1 MNENLEMREYY
12 KDRLK
17 AAQDFDAKVVFSWEK
32 IETAK
37 EEATEAFKEA
47 EQQLNKMNTG
57 VVKIL
62 PEFQRTE
69 IKHIC

>member
-1 MNENLEMREYY
+1 MNENPEMREYY

-17 AAQDFDAKVVFSWEK
+17 AAQDFDAKVVFAREK

-37 EEATEAFKEA
+37 EEAIEAFKEA

-57 VVKIL
+57 VEKIL

>member
-1 MNENLEMREYY
+1 MNENPEMREYY

-17 AAQDFDAKVVFSWEK
+17 AAQDFDAKVMFSREK

-37 EEATEAFKEA
+37 QETTEVFKEV

-57 VVKIL
+57 V
-62 PEFQRTE
+62 
-69 IKHIC
+69 